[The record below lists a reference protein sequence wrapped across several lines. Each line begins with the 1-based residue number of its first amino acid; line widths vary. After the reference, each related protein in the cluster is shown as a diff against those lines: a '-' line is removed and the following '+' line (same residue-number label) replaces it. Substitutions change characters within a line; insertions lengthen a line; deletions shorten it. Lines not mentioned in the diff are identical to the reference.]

1 MTPAGTL
8 KVNMIDSGTPPTVV
22 NPAKLN
28 NKSDSNQSCAVAP
41 SAWLRK
47 ATTKQYPSSARAAN
61 DS

>member
-28 NKSDSNQSCAVAP
+28 NKSDSSQSGAVAP

-47 ATTKQYPSSARAAN
+47 ATTK
-61 DS
+61 